1 VARRSRRE
9 TNVFSLS
16 LLDCICCGF
25 GALILFHMI
34 VASRSGRLQRS
45 NAELLQAE
53 VTKREQEVLEGNE
66 RLVEI
71 RNTFREID
79 EKRTAAQGLSARV
92 LFALKQIEE
101 ELAIYDAKTVAT
113 RAHVNRLKAD
123 LKSLEEGQ
131 KRLSGGTKSDDVP
144 GHSVRSFTGDGDRQY
159 LSGLK
164 IGGKRIFLLV
174 DASASMLAEDIVN
187 AVRRRHFPPETRV
200 RARKW
205 RQAVKAVD
213 WLTAQL
219 PREAQYQIYAFDVKA
234 RPVVAGTDG
243 VWQAVKDTAGLDK
256 AVAILRE
263 TAPQGGTSLHAAF
276 SAAAAMNPPPDNI
289 LVLTDGLPTQGAQP
303 ASRRTVSGRER
314 LRLFDDALDELPR
327 GVPVNVILFPM
338 EGDPLAMSA
347 FWRLAMA
354 SRGSLMT
361 PSSAW
366 P

>member
-1 VARRSRRE
+1 MARRRRRD
-9 TNVFSLS
+9 TNIFSLS

-34 VASRSGRLQRS
+34 IASRSGRLQRDTS
-45 NAELLQAE
+45 QVLQAE
-53 VTKREQEVLEGNE
+53 VDKRQEEVLEGHE

-71 RNTFREID
+71 RNTFREIE
-79 EKRTAAQGLSARV
+79 EKKKAAQGLSTRV
-92 LFALKQIEE
+92 IETLKQIEQ
-101 ELAIYDAKTVAT
+101 ELAIYEARTVAT
-113 RAHVNRLKAD
+113 REHVDKLKAD
-123 LKSLEEGQ
+123 LKSLEEGA
-131 KRLSGGTKSDDVP
+131 KRLSGGVKSEEVP
-144 GHSVRSFTGDGDRQY
+144 GRNVRSFTGDGDRQY

-164 IGGKRIFLLV
+164 VGGKRIFLVV
-174 DASASMLAEDIVN
+174 DTSASMLAEDIVN

-213 WLTAQL
+213 WLAAQL
-219 PREAQYQIYAFDVKA
+219 PREAQYQIYAFDTGA

-243 VWQAVKDTAGLDK
+243 VWLAVKDAPALDK
-256 AVAILRE
+256 AIATLRQ

-276 SAAAAMNPPPDNI
+276 AAAKAMNPPPDNI
-289 LVLTDGLPTQGAQP
+289 ILITDGLPTQGAQP
-303 ASRRTVSGRER
+303 ATRKTVSGRDR
-314 LRLFDDALDELPR
+314 LRHFDDALDELPR
-327 GVPVNVILFPM
+327 GVPVNVVMFPM

-361 PSSAW
+361 PSSSW

>member
-1 VARRSRRE
+1 VARRRRQ

-34 VASRSGRLQRS
+34 VASRSGRIQRA
-45 NAELLQAE
+45 NAEVLQAE
-53 VTKREQEVLEGNE
+53 VDKRQQEVLEGQE

-71 RNTFREID
+71 RNSFREIED
-79 EKRTAAQGLSARV
+79 ERAQAQGLSTRI
-92 LFALKQIEE
+92 LETLRQIQE
-101 ELAIYDAKTVAT
+101 ELAIYEAQTVAS
-113 RAHVNRLKAD
+113 RAHVNKLKAD

-131 KRLSGGTKSDDVP
+131 KRLSGGMKSQEVP
-144 GHSVRSFTGDGDRQY
+144 GLAVRAVVGDGDRQY

-164 IGGKRIFLLV
+164 VGGKRILILV

-187 AVRRRHFPPETRV
+187 AVRRRFFPPETRI

-219 PREAQYQIYAFDVKA
+219 PREAQVQVYLFDTRA
-234 RPVVAGTDG
+234 RPVLPDTEG
-243 VWQAVKDTAGLDK
+243 VWLPAKDGALLDK
-256 AVAILRE
+256 VVATLRQ
-263 TAPQGGTSLHAAF
+263 TAPDGGTSLYHAF
-276 SAAAAMNPPPDNI
+276 AAAKAMNPPPDNVI
-289 LVLTDGLPTQGAQP
+289 LITDGLPTQGARAP
-303 ASRRTVSGRER
+303 GRKTVSGRER

-327 GVPVNVILFPM
+327 GVPVNTILYPM
-338 EGDPLAMSA
+338 EGDPMAMPA